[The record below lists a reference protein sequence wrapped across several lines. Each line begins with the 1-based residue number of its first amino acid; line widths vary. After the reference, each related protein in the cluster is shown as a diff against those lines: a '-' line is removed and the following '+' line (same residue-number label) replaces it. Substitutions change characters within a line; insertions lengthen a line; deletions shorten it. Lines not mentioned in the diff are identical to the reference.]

1 MWRKILVALLPFIAA
16 GYIGYSV
23 YPMLHKKSAPPEPE
37 IKTVEH
43 EKKIAWTDTTTP
55 PPVEVSEKPTQS
67 DTLPETPEKPQVIR
81 TTIHKETPSAK
92 VDLEMFAKCKVDSI
106 LLKVTPK
113 MQIIEREKLVVC
125 TDTIKTITITK
136 EKKSWWRDVKNVALG
151 GAIVYLWV
159 STRHYWEK

>member
-16 GYIGYSV
+16 GFIGYSI
-23 YPMLHKKSAPPEPE
+23 YPKVHKKPAPPEPE
-37 IKTVEH
+37 IIVKH
-43 EKKIAWTDTTTP
+43 DTLYFTWHDTIIP
-55 PPVEVSEKPTQS
+55 PPVVVTEKPVMS
-67 DTLPETPEKPQVIR
+67 DTTPSRIR
-81 TTIHKETPSAK
+81 TTVHKETPSAK

-159 STRHYWEK
+159 STKHYWEK